1 MAKRPAR
8 KAVVVRAPKGADRE
22 AFLDAAYRLT
32 DRAWVRV
39 DEKSGVLSAV
49 LTPRSG
55 SAPGLAGDFRAALES
70 AAAQRRGARK
80 ERSLRAAVLARALEL
95 ADHVDARRREP
106 PPSLPPERLAEIA
119 ALVAEAE
126 AAPPDPLGL
135 RLPWEELRRGK
146 DSE

>member
-1 MAKRPAR
+1 MATRSAR
-8 KAVVVRAPKGADRE
+8 KAVVVRAAKGADRA
-22 AFLDAAYRLT
+22 AFLDAAYRLI

-49 LTPRSG
+49 LTPRTRG
-55 SAPGLAGDFRAALES
+55 ADLASEFRAAYDS
-70 AAAQRRGARK
+70 AAALRRGARSA
-80 ERSLRAAVLARALEL
+80 RRLRAAILSRALEL

-119 ALVAEAE
+119 ALLAEAE

-135 RLPWEELRRGK
+135 RVPWEELRRR
-146 DSE
+146 EPE